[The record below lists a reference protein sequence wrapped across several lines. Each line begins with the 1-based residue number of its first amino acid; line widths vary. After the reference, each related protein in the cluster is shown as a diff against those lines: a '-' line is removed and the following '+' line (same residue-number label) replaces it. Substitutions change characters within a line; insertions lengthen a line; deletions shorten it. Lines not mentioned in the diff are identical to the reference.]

1 MIPFH
6 VNDAQTLLVN
16 GGLKSIKKH
25 VQGLRKVFIVA
36 HKDCHE
42 VLDGFLDEDTIFFD
56 EDLLPF
62 NSASFNGKGW
72 VFQQAIKLL
81 APSFIRDMSGTFV
94 VLDADV
100 VLVKDINFIS
110 FSSLNSIRQ
119 LQYVYAHAQPHGSM
133 PFDDLGTYGLNY
145 LLGKDV
151 HAPVCAVHHHMVM
164 QKEVLHHMVSEI
176 SQTHVGRDLPSLI
189 SEASQHGYLSEY
201 ILYFWFMLE
210 HYRNEMNIV
219 FLPYVNAH
227 NNADCGHEAQQAY
240 NQSDVVYITCHDHY
254 FEAYDICVNSK
265 DGCSTFFNIGTP
277 KVSSWGLCTHL
288 PRPSHRG
295 LARKHMMNHEP

>member
-6 VNDAQTLLVN
+6 VNDAHTLLVN
-16 GGLKSIKKH
+16 GGLQSIKKH

-36 HKDCHE
+36 HKDCRK
-42 VLDGFLDEDTIFFD
+42 VLDGFLDDNTIFFD
-56 EDLLPF
+56 EGLLPF
-62 NSASFNGKGW
+62 NTTSFNGQGW

-81 APSFIRDMSGTFV
+81 GPSSIRDMSETFV

-110 FSSLNSIRQ
+110 ISSLNSIRQ
-119 LQYVYAHAQPHGSM
+119 LQYVYAHAQPDGSI
-133 PFDDLGTYGLNY
+133 PTDTYGLNY

-151 HAPVCAVHHHMVM
+151 PGPVCAVHHHMVM
-164 QKEVLHHMVSEI
+164 QKEVLHHMVAEI
-176 SQTHVGRDLPSLI
+176 SQTHVGHDLPSLF

-210 HYRNEMNIV
+210 HYRHEMNIV
-219 FLPYVNAH
+219 FLPYVGAH
-227 NNADCGHEAQQAY
+227 NSADCGLEAQQAY
-240 NQSDVVYITCHDHY
+240 NQSDVVYIICHDHY
-254 FEAYDICVNSK
+254 HEAYDLCVNSK
-265 DGCSTFFNIGTP
+265 DGCSTFLNIGTP

-288 PRPSHRG
+288 PRASHQG
-295 LARKHMMNHEP
+295 LTRKHGTNHEP